1 MLRLFIGRRP
11 IRTELSST
19 GHGNKETD
27 KFISEEE
34 IEAQKK
40 THGMDKVIEDY

>member
-1 MLRLFIGRRP
+1 MVVRLFIEKRP

-27 KFISEEE
+27 KVISEEE

-40 THGMDKVIEDY
+40 THGMHKVIED